1 MKKILW
7 SIYNSF
13 PEAFKSLL
21 RNGRKSFPGRWVAWK
36 FFQHPNPKWYINER
50 QLMPHYRDAVRYLGS
65 KPRNHQIGDY
75 LEFGVCHGSS
85 MLLMY
90 EVLQE
95 EKMDRMR
102 LFGFDSFEGLP
113 ADNEGYWTKGSF
125 SANEND
131 VLQRFS
137 DNNVD
142 LDRVNLISGFY
153 SDTLNKELLTK
164 HDLKKAGVI
173 MIDCDMYT
181 STIEALEFCE
191 PLIQD
196 EVIMIFDDWNPLAK
210 ENKGEKRAFDEFL
223 GKYTHFNAEEIG
235 NYSYRPGDLNGKV
248 FKVSRVVA

>member
-7 SIYNSF
+7 SIYSSF
-13 PEAFKSLL
+13 PETLKSPL
-21 RNGRKSFPGRWVAWK
+21 RKGKNCYPVRWVAWK

-50 QLMPHYRDAVRYLGS
+50 QLKPHYRDALRYLSS
-65 KPRNHQIGDY
+65 KPGNIQAGDY

-90 EVLQE
+90 EALQE
-95 EKMDRMR
+95 ESMDQMR

-113 ADNEGYWTKGSF
+113 EDDEGHWTKGSF

-131 VLQRFS
+131 VLKRFS
-137 DNNVD
+137 ENNVD
-142 LDRVNLISGFY
+142 LGRVHLIKGFY
-153 SDTLNKELLTK
+153 SDTLNDELLAK

-196 EVIMIFDDWNPLAK
+196 EVVMVFDDWNPLAQ

-223 GKYTHFNAEEIG
+223 EKYSHFNAEEIG
-235 NYSYRPGDLNGKV
+235 NYSYRPGDLHGKV
-248 FKVSRVVA
+248 FKISRAAA